1 MNVIAP
7 KFARKTPANLAMP
20 PATGACEVW
29 VRKAHLTRFRNYE
42 DAAFTF
48 DARPV
53 ILLGSNGAG
62 KTNLMEAIS
71 LLAPGRGLRRAG
83 HEQFCKIGTN
93 AENGWQWAVSC
104 EVVTD
109 SGADSGA
116 FQFGTGVEASAQ
128 TPAQMGGVQAGDE
141 NTRRVVR
148 MDGAPA
154 PQMAVASRVGIS
166 WLTPSMDGVLAS
178 AAGERRRFLDRLVIA
193 FDPAHAG
200 RLTRHTRALR
210 QRNHLLEEGG
220 DSSWLAGLEHELAA
234 ASVAII
240 AARLA
245 LVSALN
251 HETSAGA
258 GGGGATAGAGATS
271 GFPSAQLKLCGE
283 VEDWLGAMPAVDVEE
298 RISIAARDARQ
309 RGETSMPGAHQ
320 SFLEVRHARTGLVA
334 ESASTGEQ
342 KALVISVIL
351 AHARLQNQ
359 RLGRPVI
366 LLLDDIVAHLDAE
379 RRLALF
385 AETAGLAGQV
395 WFSGIDHA
403 SFAPIARDATVINLE
418 DGVQA

>member
-20 PATGACEVW
+20 SASVW
-29 VRKAHLTRFRNYE
+29 VRKAHLTRFRNY
-42 DAAFTF
+42 DDVAFGF

-83 HEQFCKIGTN
+83 HEQFCKIGAV
-93 AENGWQWAVSC
+93 AESGWQWAVSC

-109 SGADSGA
+109 SGA
-116 FQFGTGVEASAQ
+116 FQFGTGVMGGVEASAQ
-128 TPAQMGGVQAGDE
+128 MGGAQAGDE
-141 NTRRVVR
+141 NSRRVVR

-154 PQMAVASRVGIS
+154 PQMAVAARVGIS

-200 RLTRHTRALR
+200 RLTRQARALR

-220 DSSWLAGLEHELAA
+220 EAGWLAGLEHELAA

-251 HETSAGA
+251 HETSIS
-258 GGGGATAGAGATS
+258 AGAGATS
-271 GFPSAQLKLCGE
+271 GATASSFPSAQLKLCGE

>member
-1 MNVIAP
+1 M
-7 KFARKTPANLAMP
+7 
-20 PATGACEVW
+20 
-29 VRKAHLTRFRNYE
+29 RFRNY
-42 DAAFTF
+42 DDVAFGF

-109 SGADSGA
+109 SGADSGV
-116 FQFGTGVEASAQ
+116 FQFGTGAE
-128 TPAQMGGVQAGDE
+128 AGDE
-141 NTRRVVR
+141 NSRRVVR

-200 RLTRHTRALR
+200 RLTRQARALR

-245 LVSALN
+245 LVNALN
-251 HETSAGA
+251 HETSMSVS
-258 GGGGATAGAGATS
+258 GGGATGAGATGGAITG
-271 GFPSAQLKLCGE
+271 GFPAARLRLCGE

-298 RISIAARDARQ
+298 RISATARALRQ
-309 RGETSMPGAHQ
+309 QGVATMPGAHQ
-320 SFLEVRHARTGLVA
+320 SVLEVRHARTGLVA
-334 ESASTGEQ
+334 ESSSTGEQ

>member
-53 ILLGSNGAG
+53 ILLGCNGAG

-83 HEQFCKIGTN
+83 HEQFCKIGAV
-93 AENGWQWAVSC
+93 AESGWQWAVSC

-109 SGADSGA
+109 SGA
-116 FQFGTGVEASAQ
+116 FQFGTGAE
-128 TPAQMGGVQAGDE
+128 AGDE

-200 RLTRHTRALR
+200 RLTRQARALR

-220 DSSWLAGLEHELAA
+220 EAGWLAGLEHELAA

-251 HETSAGA
+251 HETSMSVS
-258 GGGGATAGAGATS
+258 GGDATGGATTS
-271 GFPSAQLKLCGE
+271 GFPAARLRLCGE

-320 SFLEVRHARTGLVA
+320 SFLEVRHAHTGLVA
-334 ESASTGEQ
+334 ESSSTGEQ

-359 RLGRPVI
+359 RLARPVI

-403 SFAPIARDATVINLE
+403 SFAPIARDATLINLE

>member
-7 KFARKTPANLAMP
+7 KFARKTPPESVALPSAS
-20 PATGACEVW
+20 VW
-29 VRKAHLTRFRNYE
+29 VRKAHLTRFRNYD

-83 HEQFCKIGTN
+83 HEQFCKIGST
-93 AENGWQWAVSC
+93 AESGWQWAVSC

-116 FQFGTGVEASAQ
+116 FQFGTGAE
-128 TPAQMGGVQAGDE
+128 AGDE

-200 RLTRHTRALR
+200 RLTRQARALR

-220 DSSWLAGLEHELAA
+220 EEGWLAGLEHELAA

-251 HETSAGA
+251 HETSMSVSEG
-258 GGGGATAGAGATS
+258 GATS
-271 GFPSAQLKLCGE
+271 GATASSFPSAQLKLCGE

-320 SFLEVRHARTGLVA
+320 SFLEVRHAHTGLVA
-334 ESASTGEQ
+334 ESSSTGEQ

>member
-29 VRKAHLTRFRNYE
+29 VRKAHLTRFRNY
-42 DAAFTF
+42 DDVAFGF

-109 SGADSGA
+109 SGADSGV
-116 FQFGTGVEASAQ
+116 FQFGTGAE
-128 TPAQMGGVQAGDE
+128 AGDE
-141 NTRRVVR
+141 NSRRVVR

-200 RLTRHTRALR
+200 RLTRQARALR

-220 DSSWLAGLEHELAA
+220 EAGWLAGLEHELAA

-251 HETSAGA
+251 YETSMSATSA
-258 GGGGATAGAGATS
+258 GGGATGTATGGATTS

-403 SFAPIARDATVINLE
+403 SFAPIARDATLINLE

>member
-20 PATGACEVW
+20 SASVW
-29 VRKAHLTRFRNYE
+29 VRKAHLMRFRNYE

-53 ILLGSNGAG
+53 ILLGCNGAG

-109 SGADSGA
+109 SGA
-116 FQFGTGVEASAQ
+116 FQFGTGVMGGGEASAQ
-128 TPAQMGGVQAGDE
+128 MGGAQAGDE

-178 AAGERRRFLDRLVIA
+178 AAGARRRFLDRLVIA

-200 RLTRHTRALR
+200 RLTRQARALR

-251 HETSAGA
+251 YETSMSATSA
-258 GGGGATAGAGATS
+258 GGGATGTATGGATTS

-283 VEDWLGAMPAVDVEE
+283 VEDWLGEMPAVDVEE

-418 DGVQA
+418 DGVQL

>member
-7 KFARKTPANLAMP
+7 KFARKTPPESVALPSAS
-20 PATGACEVW
+20 VW
-29 VRKAHLTRFRNYE
+29 VRKAHLTRFRNY
-42 DAAFTF
+42 DDVAFAF

-83 HEQFCKIGTN
+83 HEQFCKIGAV
-93 AENGWQWAVSC
+93 AESGWQWAVSC

-109 SGADSGA
+109 SGA
-116 FQFGTGVEASAQ
+116 FQFGTGAE
-128 TPAQMGGVQAGDE
+128 AGDE
-141 NTRRVVR
+141 NSRRVVR

-166 WLTPSMDGVLAS
+166 WLTPAMDGVLAS

-200 RLTRHTRALR
+200 RLTRQARALR

-220 DSSWLAGLEHELAA
+220 EAGWLAGLEHELAA

-251 HETSAGA
+251 HETSMSVSEG
-258 GGGGATAGAGATS
+258 GATS
-271 GFPSAQLKLCGE
+271 GATASSFPSAQLKLCGE

-320 SFLEVRHARTGLVA
+320 SVLEVRHAHTGLVA

-403 SFAPIARDATVINLE
+403 SFAPIARDATLINLE

>member
-29 VRKAHLTRFRNYE
+29 VRKAHLMRFRNYD

-53 ILLGSNGAG
+53 ILLGCNGAG

-83 HEQFCKIGTN
+83 HEQFCKMGAV
-93 AENGWQWAVSC
+93 AESGWQWAVSC

-109 SGADSGA
+109 SGADSGV
-116 FQFGTGVEASAQ
+116 FQFGTGAE
-128 TPAQMGGVQAGDE
+128 AGDE
-141 NTRRVVR
+141 NSRRVVR

-200 RLTRHTRALR
+200 RLTRQARALR

-258 GGGGATAGAGATS
+258 GAGTATGGATAKAGAAGGAITS
-271 GFPSAQLKLCGE
+271 GFPAARLRLCGE

-320 SFLEVRHARTGLVA
+320 SVLEVRHARTGLVA

-403 SFAPIARDATVINLE
+403 SFAPIARDATLINLE

>member
-7 KFARKTPANLAMP
+7 KFTRKTPANLAMP

-53 ILLGSNGAG
+53 ILLGCNGAG

-83 HEQFCKIGTN
+83 HEQFCKIGAV
-93 AENGWQWAVSC
+93 AESGWQWAVSC

-109 SGADSGA
+109 SGA
-116 FQFGTGVEASAQ
+116 FQFGTGVMGGVEASAQ
-128 TPAQMGGVQAGDE
+128 MGGTQAGDE

-148 MDGAPA
+148 MDGAPV

-200 RLTRHTRALR
+200 RLTRQARALR

-251 HETSAGA
+251 HETSMSA
-258 GGGGATAGAGATS
+258 ATARAGTTS

-283 VEDWLGAMPAVDVEE
+283 VEDWLGVMPAVDVEE

-334 ESASTGEQ
+334 ESSSTGEQ

>member
-42 DAAFTF
+42 DAAFGF

-83 HEQFCKIGTN
+83 HEQFCKIGAV
-93 AENGWQWAVSC
+93 AESGWQWAVSC

-109 SGADSGA
+109 SGA
-116 FQFGTGVEASAQ
+116 FQFGTGVEAGAE
-128 TPAQMGGVQAGDE
+128 TPAQAGDE
-141 NTRRVVR
+141 NARRVVR

-200 RLTRHTRALR
+200 RLTRQARALR

-220 DSSWLAGLEHELAA
+220 EAGWLAGLEHELAA

-251 HETSAGA
+251 YETSMSAA
-258 GGGGATAGAGATS
+258 SAGAGATGTATGGATAS
-271 GFPSAQLKLCGE
+271 TAAGSFPAARLRLCGE

-320 SFLEVRHARTGLVA
+320 SFLEVRHAHTGLVA
-334 ESASTGEQ
+334 ESSSTGEQ

-403 SFAPIARDATVINLE
+403 SFAPIARDATLINLE

>member
-7 KFARKTPANLAMP
+7 KFASKPPPQPVAMP
-20 PATGACEVW
+20 QVAACAVW
-29 VRKAHLTRFRNYE
+29 VRGAHLTRFRNYD

-48 DARPV
+48 EARPV

-71 LLAPGRGLRRAG
+71 LLAPGRGLRRAT
-83 HEQFCKIGTN
+83 HEQICKIGAD
-93 AENGWQWAVSC
+93 AESGWQWAVAC
-104 EVVTD
+104 DVVSD
-109 SGADSGA
+109 VANNVANDSGA
-116 FQFGTGVEASAQ
+116 FQFGTGV
-128 TPAQMGGVQAGDE
+128 MGGVEMGDE
-141 NTRRVVR
+141 NCRRVVR

-154 PQMAVASRVGIS
+154 SQMAVASRVGIS
-166 WLTPSMDGVLAS
+166 WLTPSMDGIF
-178 AAGERRRFLDRLVIA
+178 AAAPREKRQFLDRLVIA

-200 RLTRHTRALR
+200 RLTRQARAMR
-210 QRNHLLEEGG
+210 QRHRLLEEGG
-220 DSSWLAGLEHELAA
+220 EEGWLVAIEHELAA

-251 HETSAGA
+251 YETSAGA
-258 GGGGATAGAGATS
+258 GGATAS
-271 GFPSAQLKLCGE
+271 GFPAAQLRLCGA
-283 VEDWLGAMPAVDVEE
+283 VEDWLGAMPAVDAEE
-298 RISIAARDARQ
+298 RISHTAREMRQ
-309 RGETSMPGAHQ
+309 RGETTMPGAHQ
-320 SFLEVRHARTGLVA
+320 SFLEVRHAHTGLVA
-334 ESASTGEQ
+334 ESSSTGEQ

-385 AETAGLAGQV
+385 AETAKLAGQV

-403 SFAPIARDATVINLE
+403 SFAPIARDATVVHLE
-418 DGVQA
+418 HGRQV

>member
-7 KFARKTPANLAMP
+7 KFAKKTPPESVALPSAS
-20 PATGACEVW
+20 VW

-42 DAAFTF
+42 DVAFGF

-83 HEQFCKIGTN
+83 HEQFCKMGAV
-93 AENGWQWAVSC
+93 AESGWQWAVSC

-109 SGADSGA
+109 SGA
-116 FQFGTGVEASAQ
+116 FQFGTGAE
-128 TPAQMGGVQAGDE
+128 AGDE

-200 RLTRHTRALR
+200 RLTRQARALR

-258 GGGGATAGAGATS
+258 GGGGATAGAGATGGATAKAGATG
-271 GFPSAQLKLCGE
+271 GFPAARLRLCGE

-298 RISIAARDARQ
+298 RISTAARDARQ

-334 ESASTGEQ
+334 ESSSTGEQ

-418 DGVQA
+418 DGVQL

>member
-7 KFARKTPANLAMP
+7 KFARKTPADLAMP
-20 PATGACEVW
+20 SASVW
-29 VRKAHLTRFRNYE
+29 VRKAHLTRFRNYD

-83 HEQFCKIGTN
+83 HEQFCKIGST
-93 AENGWQWAVSC
+93 AESGWQWAVSC

-109 SGADSGA
+109 SGA
-116 FQFGTGVEASAQ
+116 FQFGTGVEAGAE
-128 TPAQMGGVQAGDE
+128 TPAQTGDE
-141 NTRRVVR
+141 NSRRVVR
-148 MDGAPA
+148 MDGAPVA
-154 PQMAVASRVGIS
+154 QMAVASRVGVS

-178 AAGERRRFLDRLVIA
+178 AAGARRRFLDRLVIA

-200 RLTRHTRALR
+200 RLTRQARALR

-220 DSSWLAGLEHELAA
+220 EAGWLAGLEHELAA

-258 GGGGATAGAGATS
+258 GAGGATAGAGATS
-271 GFPSAQLKLCGE
+271 GATASSFPSAQLKLCGE

-309 RGETSMPGAHQ
+309 RGETSIPGAHQ

-334 ESASTGEQ
+334 ESSSTGEQ

-403 SFAPIARDATVINLE
+403 SFAPIARDATLINLE

>member
-83 HEQFCKIGTN
+83 HEQFCKIGST
-93 AENGWQWAVSC
+93 AESGWQWAVSC

-109 SGADSGA
+109 SGA
-116 FQFGTGVEASAQ
+116 FQFGTGAEAGAE
-128 TPAQMGGVQAGDE
+128 TGDE

-178 AAGERRRFLDRLVIA
+178 AAGERRRFLDRLVTA

-200 RLTRHTRALR
+200 RLTRQARALR

-220 DSSWLAGLEHELAA
+220 EEGWLAGLEHELAA

-251 HETSAGA
+251 YETSISATSA
-258 GGGGATAGAGATS
+258 GGGATGTATGGATTS

>member
-29 VRKAHLTRFRNYE
+29 VRKAHLMRFRNY
-42 DAAFTF
+42 DDVAFGF

-83 HEQFCKIGTN
+83 HEQFCKIGAV

-109 SGADSGA
+109 SGA
-116 FQFGTGVEASAQ
+116 FQFGTGAE
-128 TPAQMGGVQAGDE
+128 AGDE

-200 RLTRHTRALR
+200 RLTRQARALR

-220 DSSWLAGLEHELAA
+220 EAGWLAGLEHELAA

-251 HETSAGA
+251 HETSISA
-258 GGGGATAGAGATS
+258 ATAKAGATG
-271 GFPSAQLKLCGE
+271 GFPAARLRLCGE
-283 VEDWLGAMPAVDVEE
+283 VESWLGAMPAVDVEE

-334 ESASTGEQ
+334 ESSSTGEQ

>member
-29 VRKAHLTRFRNYE
+29 VRKAHLTRFRNYD

-83 HEQFCKIGTN
+83 HEQFCKIGAV

-109 SGADSGA
+109 SGADSGV

-128 TPAQMGGVQAGDE
+128 MGGAQAGGVQAGDE
-141 NTRRVVR
+141 NSRRVVR
-148 MDGAPA
+148 MDGAPVA
-154 PQMAVASRVGIS
+154 QMAVASRVGIS
-166 WLTPSMDGVLAS
+166 WLTPAMDGVLAS

-200 RLTRHTRALR
+200 RLTRQARALR

-245 LVSALN
+245 LVNALN
-251 HETSAGA
+251 HETSMSA
-258 GGGGATAGAGATS
+258 ATARAGTTS

>member
-7 KFARKTPANLAMP
+7 KFARKTPANLALP

-29 VRKAHLTRFRNYE
+29 VRKAHLTRFRNYD
-42 DAAFTF
+42 DAAFGF

-83 HEQFCKIGTN
+83 HEQFCKMGAV
-93 AENGWQWAVSC
+93 AESGWQWAVSC

-109 SGADSGA
+109 SGV
-116 FQFGTGVEASAQ
+116 FQFGTGAE
-128 TPAQMGGVQAGDE
+128 AGDE

-200 RLTRHTRALR
+200 RLTRQARALR

-251 HETSAGA
+251 HETSIS
-258 GGGGATAGAGATS
+258 AGAGATS
-271 GFPSAQLKLCGE
+271 GATASSFPSAQLKLCGE

>member
-20 PATGACEVW
+20 SASVW
-29 VRKAHLTRFRNYE
+29 VRKAHLTRFRNYD

-83 HEQFCKIGTN
+83 HEQFCKIGAV
-93 AENGWQWAVSC
+93 AESGWQWAVSC

-109 SGADSGA
+109 SGA
-116 FQFGTGVEASAQ
+116 FQFGTGVEASTQ
-128 TPAQMGGVQAGDE
+128 TPAQMGGTQAGDE

-200 RLTRHTRALR
+200 RLTRQARALR

-220 DSSWLAGLEHELAA
+220 EAGWLAGLEHELAA

-258 GGGGATAGAGATS
+258 GATSGATAS
-271 GFPSAQLKLCGE
+271 SFPAARLRLCGE

-334 ESASTGEQ
+334 ESSSTGEQ

>member
-7 KFARKTPANLAMP
+7 KFARKTPPESVALPSAS
-20 PATGACEVW
+20 VW
-29 VRKAHLTRFRNYE
+29 VRKAHLMRFRNYE
-42 DAAFTF
+42 DAAFGF

-53 ILLGSNGAG
+53 ILLGCNGAG

-83 HEQFCKIGTN
+83 HEQFCKIGAV

-109 SGADSGA
+109 SGA
-116 FQFGTGVEASAQ
+116 FQFGTGAE
-128 TPAQMGGVQAGDE
+128 TGDE

-178 AAGERRRFLDRLVIA
+178 AAGARRRFLDRLVIA

-200 RLTRHTRALR
+200 RLTRQARALR

-251 HETSAGA
+251 YETSAG
-258 GGGGATAGAGATS
+258 GGADG
-271 GFPSAQLKLCGE
+271 GFPAARLRLCGE
-283 VEDWLGAMPAVDVEE
+283 VESWLGAMPAVDVEE

>member
-53 ILLGSNGAG
+53 ILLGCNGAG

-83 HEQFCKIGTN
+83 HEQFCKIGAV

-109 SGADSGA
+109 SGA
-116 FQFGTGVEASAQ
+116 FQFGTGAEAGAE
-128 TPAQMGGVQAGDE
+128 TGDE
-141 NTRRVVR
+141 NARRVVR

-200 RLTRHTRALR
+200 RLTRQARALR

-251 HETSAGA
+251 YETSAG
-258 GGGGATAGAGATS
+258 GGATGTATGGATTS
-271 GFPSAQLKLCGE
+271 GFPAARLRLCGE

-298 RISIAARDARQ
+298 RISTAARDARQ

-334 ESASTGEQ
+334 ESSSTGEQ

-403 SFAPIARDATVINLE
+403 SFAPIARDATLINLE
-418 DGVQA
+418 DGVQL